1 MFPSFP
7 CLSFVLPLSLVLRH
21 DGRTKRARRS
31 FSSAAGLLAFLGI
44 SRDHDERAGRGDGRG
59 ERASVPPP
67 RRRRNNAANFRRK
80 PLPSVITACQATNI
94 YRFWLFTFHN
104 CHSLSLLQGQQRWRR
119 DHQHHRAVQV
129 LRRRQQQLHLC
140 SPEPKQRSDD
150 DDSAGAE
157 ELLRRRHHVQ
167 GGPEARGSPCGGN
180 NGNNPTGCG
189 NALSWRREPSTE
201 PSAAAPADAKTW
213 TVAESTTAA
222 AASCSSTPPPP
233 STAAA
238 AAAPSSCASFPI
250 TPSSTTVKA
259 AAAASPSRRGGH
271 PQRLPLRERDER
283 VQGGPVPLVLARLP
297 RQAAKQQ
304 WQQSQSVTAQQV
316 HRSQFRLRR
325 PEAAARSAAA
335 AELAPA
341 ARRPPVWRDGPQ
353 VLLGAR
359 VLRHEE
365 KAPRPAAL
373 SRRKP

>member
-21 DGRTKRARRS
+21 DGRSEQGGHFLQQPVCSLFWASHAITMKEQAGGRRARRTS
-31 FSSAAGLLAFLGI
+31 KRTTAA
-44 SRDHDERAGRGDGRG
+44 
-59 ERASVPPP
+59 PPP
-67 RRRRNNAANFRRK
+67 KNAANFRRK

-129 LRRRQQQLHLC
+129 LRRRRRQQQQQLHLC

-180 NGNNPTGCG
+180 NGNNPAGCG

-233 STAAA
+233 STAATA

-297 RQAAKQQ
+297 GTGLRAGEEPAEPAGQELWVRRAEEAGRQHGDH
-304 WQQSQSVTAQQV
+304 QV
-316 HRSQFRLRR
+316 KL
-325 PEAAARSAAA
+325 P
-335 AELAPA
+335 PA
-341 ARRPPVWRDGPQ
+341 
-353 VLLGAR
+353 
-359 VLRHEE
+359 
-365 KAPRPAAL
+365 
-373 SRRKP
+373 